1 MRKVIV
7 SLAPVRAGDA
17 VDANAL
23 AEDVK
28 KSVDAGA
35 AMCHLHCR
43 KPDGNLTADISYMEE
58 CFEAILKKTDVVV
71 QASTGGVSDLTIEE
85 RCNPLNYEKV
95 ESASLNGKHQSGG
108 GCIP

>member
-28 KSVDAGA
+28 KKCG
-35 AMCHLHCR
+35 CR
-43 KPDGNLTADISYMEE
+43 GGDVSPALSEARWKSDGRYFLY
-58 CFEAILKKTDVVV
+58 
-71 QASTGGVSDLTIEE
+71 GGMF
-85 RCNPLNYEKV
+85 
-95 ESASLNGKHQSGG
+95 
-108 GCIP
+108 

>member
-35 AMCHLHCR
+35 AMCHPTLQKTR
-43 KPDGNLTADISYMEE
+43 QSLTADISYMEA
-58 CFEAILKKTDVVV
+58 CFEAIL
-71 QASTGGVSDLTIEE
+71 
-85 RCNPLNYEKV
+85 EKNQILSYRLPP
-95 ESASLNGKHQSGG
+95 EGS
-108 GCIP
+108 

>member
-28 KSVDAGA
+28 K
-35 AMCHLHCR
+35 
-43 KPDGNLTADISYMEE
+43 
-58 CFEAILKKTDVVV
+58 
-71 QASTGGVSDLTIEE
+71 
-85 RCNPLNYEKV
+85 RCV
-95 ESASLNGKHQSGG
+95 
-108 GCIP
+108 

>member
-28 KSVDAGA
+28 KIGRAHV
-35 AMCHLHCR
+35 
-43 KPDGNLTADISYMEE
+43 
-58 CFEAILKKTDVVV
+58 
-71 QASTGGVSDLTIEE
+71 
-85 RCNPLNYEKV
+85 
-95 ESASLNGKHQSGG
+95 
-108 GCIP
+108 

>member
-28 KSVDAGA
+28 KVWMQGRRCVTCTVGSQ
-35 AMCHLHCR
+35 
-43 KPDGNLTADISYMEE
+43 ME
-58 CFEAILKKTDVVV
+58 I
-71 QASTGGVSDLTIEE
+71 
-85 RCNPLNYEKV
+85 
-95 ESASLNGKHQSGG
+95 
-108 GCIP
+108 